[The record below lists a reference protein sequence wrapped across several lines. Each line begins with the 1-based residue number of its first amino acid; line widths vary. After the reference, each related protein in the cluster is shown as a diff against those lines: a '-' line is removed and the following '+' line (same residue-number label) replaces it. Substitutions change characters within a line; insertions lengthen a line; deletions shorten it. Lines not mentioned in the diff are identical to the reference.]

1 MFKTTVVIAAMLTS
15 LPAYA
20 DFDKDFASFE
30 KDFAR
35 LDAMFAKKK
44 KKQPEQVV
52 VAKAGGAEQALRLMD
67 KDIVEPPKSGGARL
81 REQNEVDPKSSE
93 RLGHQLDNPEM
104 REKVAK
110 LYQKPDIKVY
120 SYVLQ
125 AE

>member
-1 MFKTTVVIAAMLTS
+1 MKAVLLVALAVAAS
-15 LPAYA
+15 PVYA

-35 LDAMFAKKK
+35 LDSMFAKKK
-44 KKQPEQVV
+44 KKPPEQIV
-52 VAKAGGAEQALRLMD
+52 VAKASGAEQALKMMD
-67 KDIVEPPKSGGARL
+67 RESVAAPRL
-81 REQNEVDPKSSE
+81 REQNEVDPKDPE

-104 REKVAK
+104 REKVAA
-110 LYQKPDIKVY
+110 LYQKPGIKVY